1 VRRKIEEWHLASIS
15 IDFAFNPWYCA
26 EMNPIIY
33 RGDILLKSQ
42 KDNSTTYYFIGS
54 QEGDTD

>member
-1 VRRKIEEWHLASIS
+1 VPEDRRVASDIN
-15 IDFAFNPWYCA
+15 IKQFTFNPWFCRK
-26 EMNPIIY
+26 MNPIIY